1 MIALALPF
9 IALLGVAVV
18 CRALGLS
25 RATWYRLR
33 APALARVPTPS
44 ETPPRRSWRRLSD
57 DEEGSILTA
66 LHEPRFAD
74 KAPAEVYATLLD
86 EKVYLGSIRTFYRV
100 LHRHQEVRERRALTM
115 RPNYQ
120 KPELLATRP
129 NELWSWDIT
138 KLRGASKWTYYYLYV
153 ILDVFSR
160 YVVGWMIAP
169 RESDELAEDFIAKT
183 CRRQGITPG
192 TLTLHADR
200 GASMTSRT
208 VAQMLCDLEVAKTH
222 SRPHV
227 SNDNPYS
234 EAQFKTLKYRPDFP
248 DRFGS
253 LPDARAFCDPFFTWY
268 NHEHHHAGIAL
279 LTPADVH
286 HGRAA
291 ERVVA
296 RDAVLSAAYAAHP
309 ERFVNGVPKAPRPPT
324 AAWINPPPKKS
335 SAGTQDGSPSCGS
348 KEPGGCG
355 GTTPAQGEVVQ

>member
-1 MIALALPF
+1 VIALALPA

-25 RATWYRLR
+25 RATWYRHR
-33 APALARVPTPS
+33 APTLAGIPAPPQ
-44 ETPPRRSWRRLSD
+44 TPPPRSWRRLSNE
-57 DEEGSILTA
+57 EEGRILAA
-66 LHEPRFAD
+66 LHEARFAD

-120 KPELLATRP
+120 RPELLATRP

-153 ILDVFSR
+153 IIDVFSR
-160 YVVGWMIAP
+160 YVVAWMIAP
-169 RESDELAEDFIAKT
+169 RESDELAREFIAET

-200 GASMTSRT
+200 GSSMTSRS

-234 EAQFKTLKYRPDFP
+234 EAHFKTLKYRPDFP

-253 LPDARAFCDPFFTWY
+253 QEDARAFCGPFFHWY
-268 NHEHHHAGIAL
+268 NHEHHHVGIAL

-286 HGRAA
+286 HGRAH
-291 ERVVA
+291 ERVAA
-296 RDAVLSAAYAAHP
+296 RDVVLAAAYAEHP
-309 ERFVNGVPKAPRPPT
+309 ERFVKGVPKAKRPPT
-324 AAWINPPPKKS
+324 AAWINSPKKS
-335 SAGTQDGSPSCGS
+335 SAGPQDGPPSCGS

-355 GTTPAQGEVVQ
+355 GTTPAQGEVLH